1 MDEQQLLKMLR
12 EAFKEEALERLT
24 SLSSCLVQLE
34 RVEEEMATCEA
45 LEVAFREA
53 HSLKGAARS
62 VSLTDIESLCQALE
76 SVLSLVK
83 KGQCSLQTSDFDL
96 LHTCVRVMEAFLE
109 QFSSTQEDGHW
120 DQVAPLIEELQQLCE
135 GKGCCGERAKDLPV
149 KEPESP
155 PAPAEDGAAVADA
168 DPLPE
173 VPVKPREAVVPSAS
187 SASGHDKAPTASKEG
202 TLRVSTSH
210 LDRVMHKAES
220 LIALKLAVA
229 ERHKESSAMAA
240 VFEAWRKDWNQ
251 VSPNLRRL
259 QNRSSDLDCDD
270 VQRALGSLLG
280 YIERSQNHFQQ
291 LESRLAFQQQ
301 QLLQD
306 RAVTGTLV
314 DELLEN
320 VKEIIMVPFSNL
332 SASFPRTVR
341 DVARTQGKEV
351 DLILEGDDTEID
363 KRILE
368 MLSSPLTH
376 LIRNAVDHG
385 IELPQT
391 RLAAGKEAKARL
403 HISLNR
409 TQGGRVEVRVCDDG
423 AGIDL
428 DQVRARAV
436 EKQIVTE
443 QVAREMADEDAL
455 WLIFNSGLSTSS
467 LITEISGRG
476 LGMAIVKEKVE
487 DLGGHLH
494 VESRRGKG
502 TCFKLHVPVSL
513 AVFKGILIQ
522 SRGLELIVPTSAVER
537 VVKVARDAI
546 CTVENREVVSLEG
559 KNLALVNLGALLGI
573 TDRPITQTSH
583 IHVVVVQD
591 SEQRIGF
598 VVDDVDGEYELLV
611 KGLGEQLQ
619 HVRFF
624 SGASVLG
631 DGRVVP
637 VLDSRDLL
645 AAPLDGAGK
654 IRGDDAAVQGP
665 KHILAVDDSIT
676 SRMLIKNILE
686 AAGYQVVT
694 AINGEDAFTKLT
706 GGHFD
711 LVVSDVEMPQ
721 LNGFQL
727 TARIRET
734 ESVSDVPVILV
745 TSLESAEDKEKG
757 IIAGANAYI
766 VKRSFDQSN
775 LLDTIQRL
783 I

>member
-1 MDEQQLLKMLR
+1 MDEQQLLIMLR

-34 RVEEEMATCEA
+34 RVEDDMAGSDP

-62 VSLTDIESLCQALE
+62 VSLSDIESLCQTLE
-76 SVLSLVK
+76 SVLSQVK
-83 KGQCSLQTSDFDL
+83 KGLCTLQTDDFDL
-96 LHTCVRVMEAFLE
+96 LHNCVRVMEAFLDH
-109 QFSSTQEDGHW
+109 FSTTQEADYRK
-120 DQVAPLIEELQQLCE
+120 QVAPLISQLQQLSEPC
-135 GKGCCGERAKDLPV
+135 KQVAKAV
-149 KEPESP
+149 EPQPDSEVQ
-155 PAPAEDGAAVADA
+155 PAVEAAAVAAPDPA
-168 DPLPE
+168 DPSKATAPH
-173 VPVKPREAVVPSAS
+173 VS
-187 SASGHDKAPTASKEG
+187 SAVPPDPAERTSPSVATKDG
-202 TLRVSTSH
+202 TLRVSIHH
-210 LDRVMHKAES
+210 LDSVMQKAES
-220 LIALKLAVA
+220 LITLKLTVS
-229 ERHKESSAMAA
+229 ERHHESLSMAQA
-240 VFEAWRKDWNQ
+240 FELWHKDWNQ
-251 VSPNLRRL
+251 VAPQLRRL
-259 QNRSSDLDCDD
+259 QNRSDDLDCDD
-270 VQRALGSLLG
+270 AQRAMDSLLG
-280 YIERSQNHFQQ
+280 YIERTHNALQS
-291 LESRLAFQQQ
+291 LETQVSRQQQ
-301 QLLQD
+301 RLLQD
-306 RAVTGTLV
+306 KATTATLI
-314 DELLEN
+314 DELLEEI
-320 VKEIIMVPFSNL
+320 KEIIMVPFANL

-341 DVARTQGKEV
+341 EVARTQGKEV
-351 DLILEGDDTEID
+351 DLLVEGDETEID

-376 LIRNAVDHG
+376 LIRNAIDHG

-391 RLAAGKEAKARL
+391 RLAAGKQAKARL
-403 HISLNR
+403 QVSLAR
-409 TQGGRVEVRVCDDG
+409 TQGGRVEVRICDDG

-428 DQVRARAV
+428 DRVRAQAV
-436 EKQIVTE
+436 DRQLLTE
-443 QVAREMADEDAL
+443 QAAAELSDEEAA

-467 LITEISGRG
+467 MITEISGRG

-494 VESRRGKG
+494 VETRQGQG

-522 SRGLELIVPTSAVER
+522 TRGAELIVPTVMVER
-537 VVKVARDAI
+537 VLKVSRQSI
-546 CTVENREVVSLEG
+546 RTVENREVICVDGE
-559 KNLALVNLGALLGI
+559 NLSLVNLGGLLAI
-573 TDRPITQTSH
+573 TDRPITQTDQ
-583 IHVVVVQD
+583 IHVVVVHD

-611 KGLGEQLQ
+611 KGLGEQLR

-637 VLDSRDLL
+637 VLDARDLL
-645 AAPLDGAGK
+645 SAPMEGAGK
-654 IRGDDAAVQGP
+654 IRNDNTDQQMARR
-665 KHILAVDDSIT
+665 ILAVDDSIT

-686 AAGYQVVT
+686 AAGYQVTT
-694 AINGEDAFTKLT
+694 AIDGEDAFDKLT
-706 GGHFD
+706 IGVFD

-721 LNGFQL
+721 LDGFGL
-727 TARIRET
+727 TSRIRAT
-734 ESVSDVPVILV
+734 ESVQEIPVILV

-757 IIAGANAYI
+757 IVAGANAYI